1 MVLLTLLSA
10 RFVAVLSTL
19 ISTTVIILVILG
31 WLYALRCTHGLYL
44 WYFDELPLSKPDEAK
59 AKYITTPDN
68 RTIEYFIWGSTRSDA
83 TVSVICH
90 TVRTAPDNCLT
101 NTSCILPKQ

>member
-44 WYFDELPLSKPDEAK
+44 WYFGELPLSKTGE
-59 AKYITTPDN
+59 
-68 RTIEYFIWGSTRSDA
+68 
-83 TVSVICH
+83 
-90 TVRTAPDNCLT
+90 
-101 NTSCILPKQ
+101 KQRPNI